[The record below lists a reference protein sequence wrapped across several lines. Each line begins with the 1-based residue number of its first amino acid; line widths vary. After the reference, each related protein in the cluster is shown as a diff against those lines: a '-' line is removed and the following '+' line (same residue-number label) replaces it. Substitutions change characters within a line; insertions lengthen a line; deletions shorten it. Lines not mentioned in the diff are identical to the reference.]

1 VKELIKE
8 DDGKDGRTRGRG
20 DRERGGRRT
29 EVILEEDMEGKWKWK
44 CVARIRVD

>member
-1 VKELIKE
+1 MVELEGEEIEKE
-8 DDGKDGRTRGRG
+8 
-20 DRERGGRRT
+20 GGRRT